1 MLPVHPISPSRLECC
16 VIFLPSFSPRALLGA
31 DIQTMLQFMWHLDI
45 VGVAHFVLDCF
56 ESKTFDYI
64 CMHGDGTTGTSTSN
78 QLCAAG

>member
-1 MLPVHPISPSRLECC
+1 MFRLAVHQSLVKIDELQDS
-16 VIFLPSFSPRALLGA
+16 LLGA

-56 ESKTFDYI
+56 EY
-64 CMHGDGTTGTSTSN
+64 MHGDGTTGTSTSN